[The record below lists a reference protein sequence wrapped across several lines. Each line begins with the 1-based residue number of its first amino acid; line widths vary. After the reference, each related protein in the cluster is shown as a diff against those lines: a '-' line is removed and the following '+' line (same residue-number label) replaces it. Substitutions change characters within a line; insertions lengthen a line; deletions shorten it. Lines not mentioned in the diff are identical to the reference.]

1 MRHRFVLALALTGLM
16 VSTGALAQAGDA
28 PVYRCG
34 SSYSNKPCPGAASVD
49 AADPR
54 SAAQQR
60 EAHQASQREAALARQ
75 MKADR
80 LADER
85 RAAGAANVGPTV
97 AKPPAPAASKTHKPK
112 RVGHAAAKQA
122 SAAQR

>member
-16 VSTGALAQAGDA
+16 ASTGVLAQAGDA

-60 EAHQASQREAALARQ
+60 DAHQGSQREAALARQ

-97 AKPPAPAASKTHKPK
+97 AKPPAPPASKTHKPK

>member
-16 VSTGALAQAGDA
+16 ASTGVLAQAGDA

-60 EAHQASQREAALARQ
+60 ESHQASQREAALARQ

-97 AKPPAPAASKTHKPK
+97 AKPPAPPASKTHKPK

>member
-1 MRHRFVLALALTGLM
+1 MRQCFVLALALTILM
-16 VSTGALAQAGDA
+16 VSRGVLAQTGDA
-28 PVYRCG
+28 QVYRCG
-34 SSYSNKPCPGAASVD
+34 SNYSNKPCTGGSSVD

-60 EAHQASQREAALARQ
+60 EAHQAIQREATLAKQ

-97 AKPPAPAASKTHKPK
+97 AKPPSPAASKTHKPK
-112 RVGHAAAKQA
+112 RAGHAAAQKA
-122 SAAQR
+122 SSAPH